1 MFKFELLLS
10 YQREPWTGLGG
21 GETLTYTG
29 EEVGVDTATAV
40 HWTPFHFQVL
50 PFEVYTCPTV
60 GLGGKEYAIFVR
72 ALYNCFYPPAYLRH
86 VVYSRPGESHTTYPI
101 TYNLSKIP
109 NVSSRVLYV

>member
-60 GLGGKEYAIFVR
+60 GLGGKEYAIFYGLTSVGFTPR
-72 ALYNCFYPPAYLRH
+72 LFLSQLMYRKTNPL
-86 VVYSRPGESHTTYPI
+86 
-101 TYNLSKIP
+101 NLPFVGI
-109 NVSSRVLYV
+109 